1 MVFAWQLGRPSP
13 PHTYTHTS
21 LHSQNYS
28 SIPALLISREDKEKR
43 EAQRP
48 QPLLSS
54 GEGGAGPHR
63 AALGSPPGPWMTLL
77 PHGALQLA
85 QIWVYLATELA
96 LKTHSK
102 AVNLAS
108 EASALTDRDV
118 GSLFTFWRGL
128 LIRHPPLIIQAY
140 RGVCL

>member
-13 PHTYTHTS
+13 PHTYTHIPPLPKLL
-21 LHSQNYS
+21 LHSSTSDIKGGQGEERG
-28 SIPALLISREDKEKR
+28 PEALASTFFW
-43 EAQRP
+43 
-48 QPLLSS
+48 
-54 GEGGAGPHR
+54 GGGAGPHR